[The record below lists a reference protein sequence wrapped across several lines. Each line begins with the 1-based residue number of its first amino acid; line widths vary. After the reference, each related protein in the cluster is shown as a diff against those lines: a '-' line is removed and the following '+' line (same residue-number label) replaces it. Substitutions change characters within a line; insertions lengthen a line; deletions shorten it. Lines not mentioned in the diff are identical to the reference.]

1 MGWSFRKSKS
11 FGPLRFSLSSRGLG
25 MSLGVK
31 GARISMN
38 SRGTYVNLGA
48 NGIYYRQQLGGR
60 NSSNSFRHSH
70 SSSSKIKSQD
80 EADDEAMNQLT
91 DSGSQQLINELE
103 AKATKRSFLKLAIA
117 PLCIG
122 FLLYLSYITQP
133 VMTGETYKT
142 VFTVTH
148 PNANIRKAPDKHAAV
163 QQMVHS
169 GSKWDVKES
178 TLRDWITI
186 YYLRHPEV
194 EGFIHRSLGTF
205 SQELDSR
212 QFQSRMDIDPLWKA
226 GVFIL
231 LIALFLVCVWLYRW
245 DKKRKTMHLNYT
257 MEEEVRGLHEKFL
270 TYFNEFASS
279 AKIWQQLSSEE
290 VMDRRRNAGAGYTIT
305 RTAIMDIRSHQL
317 PSPHLI
323 TNIAI
328 PYIKLADKEI
338 FFFPERIIYRKGR
351 QLGGVFYKNIIIKQS
366 ESRFIEH
373 EQPASDVQV
382 VDKTWKYLNKNGEP
396 DRRFSDNRQ
405 LPICLYS
412 EYALTSTQG
421 WNETIITSRNGAMDH
436 FAEFIR
442 AIGAYQQKQVSTTFH
457 PS

>member
-25 MSLGVK
+25 MSLGAK

-38 SRGTYVNLGA
+38 SRGTYINLGA
-48 NGIYYRQQLGGR
+48 NGIYYRQQLGGS

-70 SSSSKIKSQD
+70 SSSSKAKSQD
-80 EADDEAMNQLT
+80 DADDEAMNQLT
-91 DSGSQQLINELE
+91 NSGSQQFINELE
-103 AKATKRSFLKLAIA
+103 SKATKRSFLKLAIV

-133 VMTGETYKT
+133 VLTGETYKT
-142 VFTVTH
+142 VFTVAH

-163 QQMVHS
+163 QQMVHD
-169 GSKWDVKES
+169 GSKWDVIDS
-178 TLRDWITI
+178 THGDWIKI
-186 YYLRHPEV
+186 YYIRHPEV

-212 QFQSRMDIDPLWKA
+212 QFQSRMNIDSLWKA
-226 GVFIL
+226 GLFVL
-231 LIALFLVCVWLYRW
+231 LITLIVMCVLLYRW
-245 DKKRKTMHLNYT
+245 DKQRKTMYLNYT
-257 MEEEVRGLHEKFL
+257 MEEEVRDLHEKFL

-290 VMDRRRNAGAGYTIT
+290 VTDKRRNAGAGQTII
-305 RTAIMDIRSHQL
+305 RKAILEIRSHQL
-317 PSPHLI
+317 PSRHLI

-328 PYIKLADKEI
+328 PYMKLADKEI
-338 FFFPERIIYRKGR
+338 FFFPERLIYRKGR

-366 ESRFIEH
+366 EARFIEH
-373 EQPASDVQV
+373 EQPASDAQV
-382 VDKTWKYLNKNGEP
+382 VDQTWKYLNKSGDP

-421 WNETIITSRNGAMDH
+421 WNETIITSRKGAMDH

-442 AIGAYQQKQVSTTFH
+442 AIGAYQQKQVSATFN